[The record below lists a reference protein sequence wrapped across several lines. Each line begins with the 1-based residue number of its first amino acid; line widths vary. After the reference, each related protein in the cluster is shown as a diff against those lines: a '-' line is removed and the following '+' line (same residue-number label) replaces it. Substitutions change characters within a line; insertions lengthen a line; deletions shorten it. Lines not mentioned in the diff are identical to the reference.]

1 MSNELWTTQQ
11 FAQQAGLSAST
22 ISNWLRSGKLK
33 GIKQGRKWMIP
44 ADQLATVQKAASPSA
59 EKKASPAPADSES
72 SNASKSYSISEFAAM
87 TYLTEL
93 GVQRW
98 LQAKRLEGIR
108 QADGKLRVT
117 AANLDKPE
125 VVRLLRK

>member
-11 FAQQAGLSAST
+11 FARQAGLSAST

-44 ADQLATVQKAASPSA
+44 ADQLATVQQAASPPA
-59 EKKASPAPADSES
+59 EKEAYPAPADSES
-72 SNASKSYSISEFAAM
+72 SNASNSYSISEFTAM

-98 LQAKRLEGIR
+98 LQAKRLEGVR
-108 QADGKLRVT
+108 QADGELRVT